1 MKQRKSK
8 RRGVELKKRI
18 VFILNYLWTI
28 VVAFLL
34 PLCIAIIFMDI
45 TGHSKGYSYD
55 LGPEKDVS
63 IIIGFI
69 ELGLWIALSL
79 PSIIYV
85 INSLKGKN
93 RYYYLI
99 TALIYILMAFV
110 FIILIGGWN
119 EYIKAFGF

>member
-8 RRGVELKKRI
+8 RRGSELKKRI
-18 VFILNYLWTI
+18 VFTLNYLWTI
-28 VVAFLL
+28 VIAFLF

-55 LGPEKDVS
+55 LGSEKSIS
-63 IIIGFI
+63 IIFGFL

-85 INSLKGKN
+85 IKSLKGKN
-93 RYYYLI
+93 RYYYLV
-99 TALIYILMAFV
+99 TALIYILVAFV
-110 FIILIGGWN
+110 FIMLIGGWN
-119 EYIKAFGF
+119 EYIRAFGF